1 MSEERKRF
9 TKENVF
15 LRRSTI
21 AKYRVEG
28 MTYEAITEK
37 LINEFGSDN
46 LPRNYDAAECYKD
59 MQYYLEKMR
68 TQSQETVNEIINL
81 ETLRLD
87 TYLQNLKDN
96 ILKGDVRSIEAA
108 LKIGERRA
116 KLLGLDA
123 AIKVDWKV
131 EIADLFNR
139 GLMSLDEIK
148 RELGDA
154 LFDEFLAYNSQLAIV
169 DSTFEVVKED
179 D

>member
-1 MSEERKRF
+1 MEERKRF

-15 LRRSTI
+15 IRRSLI
-21 AKYRVEG
+21 SKYRVEG
-28 MTYEAITEK
+28 MTYEAITERVIK
-37 LINEFGSDN
+37 ELGIDN

-59 MQYYLEKMR
+59 MQQFLDKMR
-68 TQSQETVNEIINL
+68 TQSQETINEIINL

-87 TYLQNLKDN
+87 TYLQNLKNN
-96 ILKGDVRSIEAA
+96 ILNGDVRSIEAA

-131 EIADLFNR
+131 EIAGLFNR

-148 RELGDA
+148 KELGDD
-154 LFDEFLAYNSQLAIV
+154 LFDEFIAYNSQLAIV
-169 DSTFEVVKED
+169 DSTFEVVKD